1 MYSEPFDK
9 SIRTKGILYAIFF
22 CFLQILGGDLLSLT
36 NIPFILKNL
45 TFSVYL
51 LLFILSILLL
61 GQILVSS
68 VKKFSSAHLEK
79 FAIIGLITVGAIVI
93 CGIIIDQVG
102 ISNSNENDIDAALN
116 VDTLN
121 YIITAIAAV
130 IFAPVTEELF
140 FRFLVYRSIEKVNPI
155 LSHVC
160 VALLF
165 GFFHVWG
172 YVLIDGEYIQL
183 VNMLPY
189 IAMSLGFSILYQKT
203 KNIWYPIILHGI
215 INFIAVVL

>member
-189 IAMSLGFSILYQKT
+189 IAMSLGFSILYQKC
-203 KNIWYPIILHGI
+203 KNICFPIILHAI
-215 INFIAVVL
+215 INFIAVS